1 MMSPKLRII
10 MISALLIIAITGG
23 YCKIQIDKQARI
35 KEQNQKIEAEKI
47 RKQTEKDELN
57 QLFDQHINNFKTDLK
72 SHTSAYKKSR
82 LVLKEIFS
90 PHNFETK
97 EYTKEIYLLFKNDV
111 APNLRIKADEII
123 NIFIKYKYFL
133 QTDISNQ
140 DDNLQKLFLLKWQ
153 EASKAQLSKYI
164 DFFTK
169 EEELIQAYEELITFY
184 YIHSNLFS
192 VDIKNNIFLFDRDED
207 KSTETKLKNKIYT
220 LKRK

>member
-1 MMSPKLRII
+1 MSPKLRII
-10 MISALLIIAITGG
+10 IISALLIIAITGG
-23 YCKIQIDKQARI
+23 YYKIQIDKQAII
-35 KEQNQKIEAEKI
+35 KEQNQKIEVEKI
-47 RKQTEKDELN
+47 REQTEKDEIN
-57 QLFDQHINNFKTDLK
+57 RLFDQHINNFKTELK
-72 SHTSAYKKSR
+72 LHASEYKKSR

-123 NIFIKYKYFL
+123 NIFVKYKDFL

-140 DDNLQKLFLLKWQ
+140 DDNIQKLFLLKWQ
-153 EASKAQLSKYI
+153 EASQVQLSKYI
-164 DFFTK
+164 EFFTK